1 MAKKEGIKAMKIN
14 IWYRLDIFTR
24 LLTPFLLTL
33 ALVILNIVPL
43 EIPAFSRVVPLMPLM
58 AVYHWAVYKSEL
70 LPAYA
75 VFIIGLLQD
84 IFSGVPIGVN
94 TIVFLMVYGMVIWQH
109 RFLFGKSFSIIWLGF
124 SIVSAGA
131 FLLKWILI
139 CFWSFSFLDLQAV
152 FFQYLLTVATFPAL
166 AFFFMYW
173 QKFIIR

>member
-1 MAKKEGIKAMKIN
+1 MKTN
-14 IWYRLDIFTR
+14 IWYRLDILTR

-33 ALVILNIVPL
+33 TLVILNIIPL
-43 EIPAFSRVVPLMPLM
+43 QLPGFSRIVPLMSLM

-70 LPAYA
+70 LPVYA

-84 IFSGVPIGVN
+84 IFSGSPIGVY
-94 TIVFLMVYGMVIWQH
+94 TIVFLIVYGVVIWQH
-109 RFLFGKSFSIIWLGF
+109 RFLFDKSFSTIWLGF

-131 FLLKWILI
+131 FLLTWVLI
-139 CFWSFSFLDLQAV
+139 CLWNLSLLDLYAV